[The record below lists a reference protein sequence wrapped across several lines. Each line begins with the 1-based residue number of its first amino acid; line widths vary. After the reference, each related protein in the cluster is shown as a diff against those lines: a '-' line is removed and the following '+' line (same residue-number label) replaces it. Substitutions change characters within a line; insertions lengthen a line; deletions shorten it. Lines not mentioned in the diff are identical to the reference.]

1 MPKEIIHTDKL
12 ATPTGIMSQGVK
24 VPAGHIVFASG
35 QTARDATG
43 AIVGVGDIKAQTRQT
58 LENVKAVLEA
68 AGATLEDIVKVQVFI
83 TRVAD
88 YADIHAVRSE
98 YFKSDYPASTMVE
111 VTALVHPDMLIEID
125 AIAVIP

>member
-43 AIVGVGDIKAQTRQT
+43 AIVGVGDIRAQTRQT
-58 LENVKAVLEA
+58 LDNVKAVLEA

-83 TRVAD
+83 TNVEH

>member
-43 AIVGVGDIKAQTRQT
+43 AIVGVGDIRAQTRQT
-58 LENVKAVLEA
+58 LDNVKAVLEA

-83 TRVAD
+83 TNVEH

-111 VTALVHPDMLIEID
+111 VPALVHPDMLIEID

>member
-24 VPAGHIVFASG
+24 VPSGHIVFASG

-43 AIVGVGDIKAQTRQT
+43 AIVGVGDIRAQTRQT
-58 LENVKAVLEA
+58 LDNVKAVLEA

-83 TRVAD
+83 TNVEH

>member
-24 VPAGHIVFASG
+24 VPSGHIVFASG

-43 AIVGVGDIKAQTRQT
+43 AIVGVGDIRAQTRQT
-58 LENVKAVLEA
+58 RAGLYATESPMDNVKAVLEA

-83 TRVAD
+83 TNVEH
-88 YADIHAVRSE
+88 YADIHAVGSGR
-98 YFKSDYPASTMVE
+98 
-111 VTALVHPDMLIEID
+111 LQL
-125 AIAVIP
+125 